1 MRTVALPTPGVA
13 AGAYPERKDPTRRG
27 RHSRAQRLWA
37 AASTR
42 LDQRRQQWFLDQVHA
57 QDAGLSGLTEPAFR
71 ARLAQVRAHLGA
83 SGLGGEPVAEAFA
96 LVREA
101 TRRHL
106 GLAHFDTQ
114 LIAGRI
120 MLDNRLAEM
129 ATGEGKTL
137 AAALTAA
144 TVALAGMPVHV
155 VTANEYLVTRDSTLL
170 GPVYRALGLSVGAV
184 TRDMNQDQRR
194 SSYAND
200 ITYCTAKELVFDYL
214 RDRLTRRSIAGD
226 LQERV
231 RQLDT
236 GKSARQ
242 QLLLRG
248 LWMALIDEADS
259 ILIDEA
265 RTPFILSQPRVNAQQ
280 QRWFREALDIA
291 LRLTPRI
298 DFRIEHA
305 LQTAELTDAGREALA
320 VLAQQAGGL
329 WQDRRVRDEIVSQ
342 ALAAHHLY
350 HRDRQYVVRD
360 DKVVMVDQTTGR
372 LAPGRQ
378 WSRGLHQLL
387 EVKEACTP
395 TGEMETIAQITYQRF
410 FPRYLRLGGMSG
422 TLREAAGELHSV
434 YGLSVATV
442 PLRKPSRRT
451 YLPIRVYGNADD
463 KWEAVVTRVSELAG
477 SRRPVLV
484 GTDSVADSEHL
495 SRRMTALNMRH
506 DVLNARDDSE
516 EARIVAHA
524 GELGHVTVT
533 TNMAG
538 RGTDI
543 VLEQGVESLG
553 GLHVVCCQ
561 HNASGRIDRQL
572 QGRCAR
578 QGDPG
583 SVETILSLEDP
594 LISRYWPAWVR
605 TALRKATRRGR
616 PMSTWLGKLIAVV
629 PQTLEELRQRR
640 ERRALLE
647 HDNNTESRL
656 SFAGRGE

>member
-1 MRTVALPTPGVA
+1 
-13 AGAYPERKDPTRRG
+13 
-27 RHSRAQRLWA
+27 
-37 AASTR
+37 
-42 LDQRRQQWFLDQVHA
+42 
-57 QDAGLSGLTEPAFR
+57 
-71 ARLAQVRAHLGA
+71 
-83 SGLGGEPVAEAFA
+83 
-96 LVREA
+96 
-101 TRRHL
+101 
-106 GLAHFDTQ
+106 
-114 LIAGRI
+114 
-120 MLDNRLAEM
+120 
-129 ATGEGKTL
+129 
-137 AAALTAA
+137 
-144 TVALAGMPVHV
+144 
-155 VTANEYLVTRDSTLL
+155 
-170 GPVYRALGLSVGAV
+170 
-184 TRDMNQDQRR
+184 
-194 SSYAND
+194 
-200 ITYCTAKELVFDYL
+200 
-214 RDRLTRRSIAGD
+214 
-226 LQERV
+226 
-231 RQLDT
+231 
-236 GKSARQ
+236 
-242 QLLLRG
+242 
-248 LWMALIDEADS
+248 
-259 ILIDEA
+259 
-265 RTPFILSQPRVNAQQ
+265 
-280 QRWFREALDIA
+280 
-291 LRLTPRI
+291 
-298 DFRIEHA
+298 
-305 LQTAELTDAGREALA
+305 
-320 VLAQQAGGL
+320 
-329 WQDRRVRDEIVSQ
+329 
-342 ALAAHHLY
+342 
-350 HRDRQYVVRD
+350 
-360 DKVVMVDQTTGR
+360 VVMVDQTTGR

-605 TALRKATRRGR
+605 TALRKATRPGR
-616 PMSTWLGKLIAVV
+616 PMWTWLGKLIAVV